1 MSQTA
6 SSAPI
11 APGQVRAAVASIIG
25 IDVRGVV
32 KALSETPGLYY
43 IPLPPEA
50 ACSLIGGDPGIA
62 PGLFCVHDEG
72 DWAIALGDETMLEYE
87 LPFQADVTKADW
99 RTSVDEELLSG
110 VVDLVGNLF
119 ADVLEGT
126 EVRPKASMH
135 EYERDVY
142 RHTLGT
148 VAGDLRYHTRRVST
162 TPSILEFAIETSAST
177 YFVGRICEQRLDLG
191 EIRKVDAC
199 PF

>member
-1 MSQTA
+1 MV
-6 SSAPI
+6 
-11 APGQVRAAVASIIG
+11 PGQVRTAVASIIG

-43 IPLPPEA
+43 YIPLPPEA
-50 ACSLIGGDPGIA
+50 ACRLIRGDPGIA
-62 PGLFCVHDEG
+62 PGLFCVYHEG
-72 DWAIALGDETMLEYE
+72 DWVIALGDETMLECE
-87 LPFQADVTKADW
+87 SPFQADVTKADW
-99 RTSVDEELLSG
+99 RTSVDEEWLSG
-110 VVDLVGNLF
+110 VVDLVSKLF

-126 EVRPKASMH
+126 EVRPKVSMH
-135 EYERDVY
+135 EYEPDIY

-177 YFVGRICEQRLDLG
+177 YFVGRICERRLDLG
-191 EIRKVDAC
+191 EVRQVEAR